1 MINVK
6 LTSDPE
12 TLTGIYT
19 YLREAGGMIPRDEE
33 EAQAMMMAYLD
44 AFIQQ
49 YGIDV
54 ALTDG
59 LLIPE
64 CVA

>member
-1 MINVK
+1 MTNVK
-6 LTSDPE
+6 LTSDPKV
-12 TLTGIYT
+12 LVGIYD
-19 YLREAGGMIPRDEE
+19 YMRNVHGMIADTEE
-33 EAQAMMMAYLD
+33 EAQTIMMSYLD
-44 AFIQQ
+44 AFIDE
-49 YGIDV
+49 YGLDV

>member
-6 LTSDPE
+6 LTSDPKV
-12 TLTGIYT
+12 LVGIYD
-19 YLREAGGMIPRDEE
+19 YLRNVHGMIADSEE

-44 AFIQQ
+44 AFIEEH
-49 YGIDV
+49 GLDV